1 MNKRITEYSKFL
13 RSAVIQE
20 DMRACLMRITGLT
33 DGAVFSVVAG
43 MSAVTLILVFSIPHT
58 HTPVLTR

>member
-1 MNKRITEYSKFL
+1 
-13 RSAVIQE
+13 
-20 DMRACLMRITGLT
+20 MRAGLLGMKGLT

-43 MSAVTLILVFSIPHT
+43 VSAVTLILVFAISHT